1 MTSFRKIALAAS
13 VATVLFLTGCSG
25 AGDSDGGFG
34 FSKKGET
41 FYSESLINS
50 SSTGTTLEGATLE
63 DKNSGWTI
71 RELEADEVPKD
82 SSGPN
87 SIKLLDGKLYLEAGG
102 SGTAEC
108 RSNFDEIQYDSDK
121 ATLSLVHQAGDK
133 FVGECTE
140 DYRETYFELTPG
152 DGSTLDKLEAVDIY
166 EQKYSP
172 VEGDESI
179 FDIQTSRTFTYVKE
193 DWK

>member
-1 MTSFRKIALAAS
+1 MASFRKIALVAS
-13 VATVLFLTGCSG
+13 IATVLSLTGCSG
-25 AGDSDGGFG
+25 GEDSGDGFG

-63 DKNSGWTI
+63 DKNSGWAI
-71 RELEADEVPKD
+71 RELAADEVPKD

-108 RSNFDEIQYDSDK
+108 RSNFDEIQYDAEK
-121 ATLSLVHQAGDK
+121 ATLWLVHQAGDQ

-140 DYRETYFELTPG
+140 DYRETYFEITPG
-152 DGSTLDKLEAVDIY
+152 EEFTLTALEAVEVY

-172 VEGDESI
+172 VEGDENI
-179 FDIQTSRTFTYVKE
+179 FDIQTSRTFSYIKE